1 MWHFLNSLSN
11 EVYNRLAIYSTLM
24 VGVVEEFPVSTKVEE
39 LAKLP
44 ITMALIALA
53 GFAIWMSFRNYE
65 KMMAAGG
72 LHTINWLYLGSLTS
86 DVCIRVGKSI
96 FIY

>member
-1 MWHFLNSLSN
+1 MWHFLNTLSN
-11 EVYNRLAIYSTLM
+11 EFYNRIAIYSTLM

-65 KMMAAGG
+65 KMMAAG
-72 LHTINWLYLGSLTS
+72 
-86 DVCIRVGKSI
+86 
-96 FIY
+96 